1 MMQTLKTEILIG
13 SGITLTLKDV
23 IEVSRNKAKVALN
36 HTSVEKINRSRSYV
50 EKLLREKKTV
60 YGLTTGFGKFSD
72 TYISSEDTKELQANL
87 IRSHA
92 CGIGL
97 ALPEEVVRAIMLLRI
112 KSLSLGY
119 SGIRLEVVQTMIEML
134 NKDVVPIVP
143 EKGSLG
149 ASGDL
154 APLSHVA
161 LVIFGEG
168 EAVYEGRRMDGGMAM
183 ILAGIQPVSL
193 EAKEGLALINGT
205 QVMTAVG
212 AIACYDALNL
222 ANWADATG
230 ALSCEALLGIR
241 DVFDAQ
247 THEIR
252 PHKGQLHVAENI
264 KRLTMGSQLMTNQG
278 ELRVQDAY
286 SLRCIPQVH
295 GASRDAL
302 SYVVEK
308 IEVEINSVTD
318 NPLIFE
324 EQERV
329 ISGGNFHGQP
339 IALAMDF
346 LSICMSELANISER
360 RIERLV
366 NPQLN
371 GDLPPFLTKHGGLQS
386 GFMIAQYAAASVVSE
401 NKSLAH
407 PASVDSIPSSGNQE
421 DHVSM
426 GTIGARKAKQIVE
439 NAYSVIAIELLCAS
453 QAIDYRNPELLG
465 NGTKWIYAKCR
476 EQVPFLEK
484 DRVLSYDIKKIT
496 SMLQETDVAA
506 ELAPITTIQ

>member
-1 MMQTLKTEILIG
+1 M
-13 SGITLTLKDV
+13 
-23 IEVSRNKAKVALN
+23 
-36 HTSVEKINRSRSYV
+36 
-50 EKLLREKKTV
+50 
-60 YGLTTGFGKFSD
+60 
-72 TYISSEDTKELQANL
+72 
-87 IRSHA
+87 
-92 CGIGL
+92 
-97 ALPEEVVRAIMLLRI
+97 
-112 KSLSLGY
+112 
-119 SGIRLEVVQTMIEML
+119 
-134 NKDVVPIVP
+134 
-143 EKGSLG
+143 
-149 ASGDL
+149 
-154 APLSHVA
+154 
-161 LVIFGEG
+161 
-168 EAVYEGRRMDGGMAM
+168 
-183 ILAGIQPVSL
+183 
-193 EAKEGLALINGT
+193 
-205 QVMTAVG
+205 
-212 AIACYDALNL
+212 
-222 ANWADATG
+222 
-230 ALSCEALLGIR
+230 GIR
-241 DVFDAQ
+241 DAFDAQ

-252 PHKGQLHVAENI
+252 PHKGQLQVAENI
-264 KRLTMGSQLMTNQG
+264 KRLTMGSQLLTNQG

-329 ISGGNFHGQP
+329 ISGGNFDGQP

-371 GDLPPFLTKHGGLQS
+371 GDLPPFLTKHGGLGS

-453 QAIDYRNPELLG
+453 QAIDFRNPELLG
-465 NGTKWIYAKCR
+465 QGTKWIYAKCR

-496 SMLQETDVAA
+496 SMLQELDVAA
-506 ELAPITTIQ
+506 ELAPIITIQ

>member
-1 MMQTLKTEILIG
+1 MQTLKTEILVG

-23 IEVSRNKAKVALN
+23 IEVSRNKAKVVLN
-36 HTSVEKINRSRSYV
+36 NTSVEKMNRSRSYV

-72 TYISSEDTKELQANL
+72 TYISSEDTKELQVNL

-92 CGIGL
+92 CGIGP
-97 ALPEEVVRAIMLLRI
+97 ALPVEVVRAIMLLRI

-134 NKDVVPIVP
+134 NKDVVPVVP

-168 EAVYEGRRMDGGMAM
+168 EAVYKGRRLDGGMAM
-183 ILAGIQPVSL
+183 KLAGIQPISL

-222 ANWADATG
+222 AKWADATG
-230 ALSCEALLGIR
+230 ALTCEALLGIR
-241 DVFDAQ
+241 DAFDAQ

-252 PHKGQLHVAENI
+252 PHKGQLQVAENI

-302 SYVVEK
+302 SYVLEK
-308 IEVEINSVTD
+308 IEVEMNSVTD

-346 LSICMSELANISER
+346 LSICMSEVANISER

-426 GTIGARKAKQIVE
+426 GTIGARKAKQIIE

-453 QAIDYRNPELLG
+453 QAIDYRNPEHLG
-465 NGTKWIYAKCR
+465 KGTKWIYAKCR
-476 EQVPFLEK
+476 EQVAFLEK

-496 SMLQETDVAA
+496 SMLQETDISA
-506 ELAPITTIQ
+506 ELAPIVSIQ

>member
-1 MMQTLKTEILIG
+1 MQTLKTEILVG

-23 IEVSRNKAKVALN
+23 IEVSRNKAKVVLN
-36 HTSVEKINRSRSYV
+36 NTSVEKMNRSRSYM

-72 TYISSEDTKELQANL
+72 TYISSEDTKELQVNL

-92 CGIGL
+92 CGIGS
-97 ALPEEVVRAIMLLRI
+97 ALPVEVVRAIMLLRI

-134 NKDVVPIVP
+134 NKDVVPVVP

-168 EAVYEGRRMDGGMAM
+168 EAVYKGRRLDGGMAM
-183 ILAGIQPVSL
+183 KLAGIQPISL

-222 ANWADATG
+222 AKWADATG
-230 ALSCEALLGIR
+230 ALTCEALLGIQ
-241 DVFDAQ
+241 DAFDAQ

-252 PHKGQLHVAENI
+252 PHKGQLQVAENI
-264 KRLTMGSQLMTNQG
+264 KRLTMGSQLMTSQG

-302 SYVVEK
+302 SYVLEK
-308 IEVEINSVTD
+308 IEVEMNSVTD

-346 LSICMSELANISER
+346 LSICMSEMANISER

-453 QAIDYRNPELLG
+453 QAIDYRNPEHLG
-465 NGTKWIYAKCR
+465 KGTKWIYAKCR
-476 EQVPFLEK
+476 EQVAFLEK

-496 SMLQETDVAA
+496 SMLQETDIAA

>member
-1 MMQTLKTEILIG
+1 MQTLKTEIVVG

-23 IEVSRNKAKVALN
+23 IEVSRNKAKVVLN
-36 HTSVEKINRSRSYV
+36 HTSVEKMNRSRSYV

-72 TYISSEDTKELQANL
+72 TYISSEDTQELQANL

-97 ALPEEVVRAIMLLRI
+97 ALPVEVVRAIMLLRI

-134 NKDVVPIVP
+134 NKDVVPVVP

-168 EAVYEGRRMDGGMAM
+168 EAVYEGRRLDGGVAM
-183 ILAGIQPVSL
+183 KLAGIQPISL

-222 ANWADATG
+222 AKWADATG
-230 ALSCEALLGIR
+230 ALSCEALLGVR
-241 DVFDAQ
+241 DAFDAQ

-252 PHKGQLHVAENI
+252 PHKGQLQVAENI
-264 KRLTMGSQLMTNQG
+264 KRLTMGSRLMTNQG

-302 SYVVEK
+302 SYVLDK
-308 IEVEINSVTD
+308 IEVEMNSVTD

-371 GDLPPFLTKHGGLQS
+371 ADLPPFLTKHGGLQS

-453 QAIDYRNPELLG
+453 QAVDFRNPELLG
-465 NGTKWIYAKCR
+465 NGTKWIYNKCR

-496 SMLQETDVAA
+496 SMLQETDIAA
-506 ELAPITTIQ
+506 ELAPITSIQ

>member
-1 MMQTLKTEILIG
+1 MQTLKTEILVG
-13 SGITLTLKDV
+13 SGVTLTLKDV
-23 IEVSRNKAKVALN
+23 IEVSRNKAKMALN
-36 HTSVEKINRSRSYV
+36 QTSIEKINRSRSYV

-72 TYISSEDTKELQANL
+72 TYISNEDTKELQVNL

-97 ALPEEVVRAIMLLRI
+97 ALPDEVVRAIMLLRI

-119 SGIRLEVVQTMIEML
+119 SGIRLEVVQTMIDML
-134 NKDVVPIVP
+134 NKDVVPVVP

-161 LVIFGEG
+161 LVLFGEG

-183 ILAGIQPVSL
+183 KLAGIQPVHL

-222 ANWADATG
+222 AKWADATG
-230 ALSCEALLGIR
+230 ALSCEALRGIR

-252 PHKGQLHVAENI
+252 PHKGQLQVAENI
-264 KRLTMGSQLMTNQG
+264 RRLTLGSQLMTNQG

-302 SYVVEK
+302 SYVLEK

-346 LSICMSELANISER
+346 LSICISELANISER

-453 QAIDYRNPELLG
+453 QAIDYRNPDHLG
-465 NGTKWIYAKCR
+465 NGTKWMYTKCR

-484 DRVLSYDIKKIT
+484 DRVLSYDIKKVT
-496 SMLQETDVAA
+496 SMLQETDIAA
-506 ELAPITTIQ
+506 ELAAIATIQ